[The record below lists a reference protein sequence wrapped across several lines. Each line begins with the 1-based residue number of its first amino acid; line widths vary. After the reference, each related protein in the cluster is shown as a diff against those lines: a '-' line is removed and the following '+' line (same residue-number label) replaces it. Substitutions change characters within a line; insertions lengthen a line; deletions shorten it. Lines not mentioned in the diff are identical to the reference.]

1 MIRLLLAASLCLS
14 PLSAKPPE
22 IPAAGLVRI
31 EAGEPSQA
39 RGIGF
44 VVEKDGF
51 ILTTYRNLITP
62 GTSELPENIRVFS
75 AAEPGRPRDTRII
88 GVEPTLDLVILKT
101 DDAEGLVALP
111 RSPDPAAIAPGASI
125 AAVGGINDGDVTLTE
140 GTVTALNTRECY
152 QESLTSTMF
161 RGRIAIPATSTGSPV
176 VLAVTG
182 EVAAIFT
189 GYQPLASGDHAED
202 AGETHLLPIHLCFNI
217 YESLKQKQSLKSP
230 WTGFSVRPLTEAERR
245 FFPTERTHNGGIGI
259 EHVWKNSPAERLG
272 IRVNDIL
279 VQFAYSRIL
288 SPADFQKWLY
298 MYGVGGKV
306 KLTILR
312 DGKEY
317 LVTDYVIEE
326 RPAWA
331 KPD

>member
-1 MIRLLLAASLCLS
+1 MLCVG

-22 IPAAGLVRI
+22 IPAAGLVQI
-31 EAGEPSQA
+31 EAGDPSRA

-51 ILTTYRNLITP
+51 ILTTYRNLVTD

-75 AAEPGRPRDTRII
+75 AADPGRPRATRII
-88 GVEPTLDLVILKT
+88 GVEPTLDLAILKT

-111 RSPDPAAIAPGASI
+111 RSPDPAAIAPGTPI
-125 AAVGGINDGDVTLTE
+125 AAVRGINNGGVTLTE
-140 GTVTALNTRECY
+140 GAVTALNTRECY

-161 RGRIAIPATSTGSPV
+161 RALIDIPPASTGSPV
-176 VLAVTG
+176 VLAATG
-182 EVAAIFT
+182 EIAAIFT
-189 GYQPLASGDHAED
+189 GYKPQAVDDHTED

-230 WTGFSVRPLTEAERR
+230 WTGFSVRPLTEAECR
-245 FFPTERTHNGGIGI
+245 FFPTARTHNGGIAI

-279 VQFAYSRIL
+279 VQFAYNRIL

-298 MYGVGGKV
+298 MYGVGGSV

-312 DGKEY
+312 DGKDY
-317 LVTDYVIEE
+317 LVTEYVIEE